1 MAASSSEKQVVVIG
15 IDDSEQSTY
24 ALNWALDNFF
34 PSPIFKLVLIH
45 SRPTATS
52 AVGFAGPG
60 AAEVLPIVD
69 SDLRKIGAR
78 VLETA
83 KQLCINKS
91 VILFFFLFPC
101 LFVNLLILLL
111 HVCFSRLTLPVNVI
125 LGKFSYA

>member
-1 MAASSSEKQVVVIG
+1 MVRVVLFEGSEVKTKESCGVVVVVVFEMAASSSEKQVVVIG

-60 AAEVLPIVD
+60 
-69 SDLRKIGAR
+69 R
-78 VLETA
+78 
-83 KQLCINKS
+83 
-91 VILFFFLFPC
+91 F
-101 LFVNLLILLL
+101 ILLRSS
-111 HVCFSRLTLPVNVI
+111 FSRFLR
-125 LGKFSYA
+125 